1 MEGDWTGY
9 TVLSQLLVPIAF
21 AALTGL
27 GARLAWTFDRWMTA
41 RQGPQHQ
48 ANLKRDA
55 LTAILSVEQ
64 DHKGAANEERQE
76 VGLARLRA
84 LAKGHGYRV
93 DQEQAIALLEGTLYE
108 FRTGRADVLPVAE
121 GGEA

>member
-1 MEGDWTGY
+1 MEGASPAPPAP
-9 TVLSQLLVPIAF
+9 SQLPLPIAF
-21 AALTGL
+21 AALPGL
-27 GARLAWTFDRWMTA
+27 GARVAWTFDRWMTA

-64 DHKGAANEERQE
+64 DHKGAANEKRQE

-93 DQEQAIALLEGTLYE
+93 DPEQAVALLEGTLYE
-108 FRTGRADVLPVAE
+108 FRTGRADGLPATE